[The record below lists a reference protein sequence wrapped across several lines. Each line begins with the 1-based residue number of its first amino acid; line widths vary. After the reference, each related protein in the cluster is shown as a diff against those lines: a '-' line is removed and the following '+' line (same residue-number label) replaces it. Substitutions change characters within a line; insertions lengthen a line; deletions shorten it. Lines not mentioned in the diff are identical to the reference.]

1 LRGNKYQ
8 KVALVLGYQSRTA
21 NDGKHVD
28 SFAGHAPGSFSSP
41 DARGVIN

>member
-28 SFAGHAPGSFSSP
+28 SL
-41 DARGVIN
+41 GVPLEAFPVRVRAA